1 MTLVLKHTLSG
12 AAAALLA
19 TTAMAETTAVT
30 IGGGPYLDIPQLS
43 VAMDQNLWAENG
55 LEAEV
60 IPFRTGR
67 SAFEALLG
75 GQLEFAFMAEF
86 PAVIGA
92 MQEQEFR
99 VIAEMSQYTATRII
113 HGGDP
118 EIDTIAELDGLSVG
132 LTAGTNVH
140 YMFENEVAAAG
151 IEVEIVS
158 IGPADIV
165 PALARGDIDAG
176 AMFPSFYAGAAEVLG
191 DAYQEIPVDSY
202 GTHFILAATLEM
214 IEESPDVVA
223 AVLASLYAGEQ
234 VVTSDPAASH
244 QAVSN
249 VLGGTLSPEDVAL
262 ASANYDFRMQLNQE
276 MLELMVD
283 EGAWIIGRGS
293 IEGETPTVKSIAPYI
308 DGSFLAEIDASR
320 VAME

>member
-1 MTLVLKHTLSG
+1 MTKMFRHALAG
-12 AAAALLA
+12 AAASLLA
-19 TTAMAETTAVT
+19 STAMAEMTAVT

-43 VAMDQNLWAENG
+43 VAMDKNLFAEND

-75 GQLEFAFMAEF
+75 GQLDFAFMAEF

-118 EIDTIAELDGLSVG
+118 EIDTIAELDGMKVG
-132 LTAGTNVH
+132 LTAGTNVN

-158 IGPADIV
+158 IGPPDIV

-176 AMFPSFYAGAAEVLG
+176 AMFPSFYAGAAEALG

-202 GTHFILAATLEM
+202 GTHFILVATQEM
-214 IEESPDVVA
+214 IEESPDVVT

-234 VVTSDPAASH
+234 VVISDPEASH
-244 QAVSN
+244 QSVSN
-249 VLGGTLSPEDVAL
+249 VLGGTLSPEDVAS
-262 ASANYDFRMQLNQE
+262 ASVNYAFKMQLNQE

-283 EGAWIIGRGS
+283 EGEWIIGRGS
-293 IEGETPTVKSIAPYI
+293 IEGEPPTAESIAPFI
-308 DGSFLAEIDASR
+308 DGSFLAGIDASR
-320 VAME
+320 VTLE

>member
-1 MTLVLKHTLSG
+1 MTLVWKHTLSG

-19 TTAMAETTAVT
+19 TTAMADTTAVT

-43 VAMDQNLWAENG
+43 VAMDNNLWAENG
-55 LEAEV
+55 LDAEV

-75 GQLEFAFMAEF
+75 GQLDFAFMAEF

-118 EIDTIAELDGLSVG
+118 EIDTIAELDGLRVG

-165 PALARGDIDAG
+165 PALARGDVDAG

-249 VLGGTLSPEDVAL
+249 VLGGTLSPEDVAA
-262 ASANYDFRMQLNQE
+262 ASANYAFRMQLNQE

-293 IEGETPTVKSIAPYI
+293 IEGEPPTVESIAPYI
-308 DGSFLAEIDASR
+308 DGSFLTGIDASR
-320 VAME
+320 VTME

>member
-1 MTLVLKHTLSG
+1 MKLTFRQALIGV
-12 AAAALLA
+12 AASFLASTALA
-19 TTAMAETTAVT
+19 NTTAVT

-43 VAMDQNLWAENG
+43 VAMDQDLWAVNE

-60 IPFRTGR
+60 IAFRTGR
-67 SAFEALLG
+67 AAFEALLG
-75 GQLEFAFMAEF
+75 GQLDFAFMAEF

-118 EIDTIAELDGLSVG
+118 AIDTIVEMDGMKVG
-132 LTAGTNVH
+132 LTQGTNVH

-151 IEVEIVS
+151 ITVEIVS
-158 IGPADIV
+158 AGPPDIV
-165 PALARGDIDAG
+165 PALARGDVDAG

-202 GTHFILAATLEM
+202 GTHFILVATQEM
-214 IEESPDVVA
+214 IDENPNVVT

-234 VVTSDPAASH
+234 VVISDPAASH
-244 QAVSN
+244 QSVSN
-249 VLGGTLSPEDVAL
+249 VLGGTLTPEDVAA
-262 ASANYDFRMQLNQE
+262 ASVNYNFNMQLNQE

-283 EGAWIIGRGS
+283 EGAWIIERGS
-293 IEGETPTVKSIAPYI
+293 IEGEPPTMESIARFI
-308 DGSFLAEIDASR
+308 DGSFLSGIDDSR
-320 VAME
+320 VTLE